1 MTSSIDLSKAPFKE
15 ERTDLVFLARV
26 AEAAERFDDMCAI
39 MKRIAHMKV
48 ALTEDERNLLSV
60 AFKNAIGSRRAAW
73 RTLHAEEYKGNEL
86 IKFYEDFIEPEF
98 GGLCNDVL
106 SLLNDYL
113 IPAATSSTDDHVS
126 ICFYYK
132 MAGDYSRY
140 QAEFRPDG
148 EHRNK
153 AEDYYA
159 KAWQVAVNLPTTH
172 PVRLGLALNYS
183 VCYYEVLKNPEKA
196 IQIARDAF
204 DHGIA
209 HLDKLDENDYKDAT
223 AILQLIRDNLT
234 LWAGGGGEAH
244 DGGEAAQHDGGHE
257 HHAATEHV
265 EVGSAETP
273 AAAATPEV
281 AAATEAATEAP
292 PAEAPKTDEPAATT

>member
-1 MTSSIDLSKAPFKE
+1 MTSIIDLSKAPFKE
-15 ERTDLVFLARV
+15 ERADLVFLARD

-48 ALTEDERNLLSV
+48 VLTEDERNLLSV
-60 AFKNAIGSRRAAW
+60 AYKNAIGSRRAAW
-73 RTLHAEEYKGNEL
+73 RTLHAEEYKGNAL

-98 GGLCNDVL
+98 SGLCNDIL

-113 IPAATSSTDDHVS
+113 IPSTKDSASAVS
-126 ICFYYK
+126 QCFYYK

-148 EHRNK
+148 EHRTK
-153 AEDYYA
+153 AEEYYA
-159 KAWQVAVNLPTTH
+159 KAWEVAVDLPTTH

-183 VCYYEVLKNPEKA
+183 VCYYEVLKDPTKA
-196 IQIARDAF
+196 IHIAREAF

-209 HLDKLDENDYKDAT
+209 TLDTLDENDYKDAT

-234 LWAGGGGEAH
+234 LWAGGSH
-244 DGGEAAQHDGGHE
+244 DAEPTEHEEAAAPAT
-257 HHAATEHV
+257 AAV
-265 EVGSAETP
+265 ADAAPAVAAETP
-273 AAAATPEV
+273 ASEPAAAT
-281 AAATEAATEAP
+281 
-292 PAEAPKTDEPAATT
+292 